1 MLESLS
7 SKGRERGT
15 HVDPIVAQV
24 LDTPVGPM
32 LSAATQEGLCLLEF
46 MDRRAMQSELQELTE
61 LLDRPVV
68 EGSGDAP
75 GLRHLAQMEGE
86 LRRYFAGTLRSFETP
101 LLTPGTEFERAVWQ
115 ELLRIPFGHTRS
127 YGEMAAKLGKPGAAR
142 AVGRANGR
150 NRIAIVIPCHRVI
163 EANGKLRGYGGG
175 LERKRFLLEHE
186 RQLAGDAG
194 FLFR

>member
-1 MLESLS
+1 
-7 SKGRERGT
+7 
-15 HVDPIVAQV
+15 
-24 LDTPVGPM
+24 
-32 LSAATQEGLCLLEF
+32 
-46 MDRRAMQSELQELTE
+46 MQSELQELTE

-101 LLTPGTEFERAVWQ
+101 LLTRAQSSSGQSGRNFSASLSDTPAPTARW
-115 ELLRIPFGHTRS
+115 PRS
-127 YGEMAAKLGKPGAAR
+127 SGKPGAAR

-175 LERKRFLLEHE
+175 LERKRFLLDHE